1 MIYIKSQKEI
11 ELITKSCKILASVK
25 KVLKDAVRPGISLKD
40 LDSIAYNEIIK
51 AGAKPSFLG
60 YHGFQGTICASVNE
74 ELIHGIPSS
83 RILKDQD
90 LLSID
95 VGLIYEGYHS
105 AARQGKARLFRPP
118 LDFPQRCRPHQGRSP
133 ARRYR
138 AHHRLQR
145 PLSGHGGLQPRLSD
159 RPSHS
164 QPQR

>member
-1 MIYIKSQKEI
+1 MIYIKSQREI
-11 ELITKSCKILASVK
+11 EIITKSCKILASVKK

-83 RILKDQD
+83 RIIKDQD

-105 AARQGKARLFRPP
+105 DSAFTVSVGSSNEENDKLIEVAQKHLRQ
-118 LDFPQRCRPHQGRSP
+118 D
-133 ARRYR
+133 
-138 AHHRLQR
+138 
-145 PLSGHGGLQPRLSD
+145 
-159 RPSHS
+159 
-164 QPQR
+164 